1 VVVAAKLGFRVVGG
15 GRLPLA
21 IEEVRGRSSTDDGW
35 RAGLEGGG
43 GLAEGRRG
51 RWEVMEE
58 EVAGRRSTTP
68 TSRGRGGRRGCTLPL
83 LRGRSRD
90 RGCPFS

>member
-1 VVVAAKLGFRVVGG
+1 VAVAAKLGFRVVGG

-43 GLAEGRRG
+43 GACR
-51 RWEVMEE
+51 EE
-58 EVAGRRSTTP
+58 EGPLGGNGGGGCREEEHDANITRKRRTTGLRTPPIAWSVA
-68 TSRGRGGRRGCTLPL
+68 
-83 LRGRSRD
+83 
-90 RGCPFS
+90 